1 MKTMNAIVLGGLLAG
16 LSGWTSNAQN
26 QIQPPLPNPAP
37 YLEHKG
43 FASQKPDFNL
53 GSFSQK
59 GKMHRQ
65 PSFTVGNKAVFVRK
79 IEGQNKIQNDSSVT
93 IYADDK
99 QIGRI
104 SFWGQNRQGYG
115 VPFKPIPD
123 SPETLTI
130 DEESQTVTYRK
141 PYLANSGR
149 QAVFSYTL
157 KALDDSQIEL
167 SYDLGI
173 SPADLK
179 SESGVA
185 IYFSSR
191 DNHLG
196 KRLAFGGVPYVQMDR
211 PALMAKK
218 KSEGKPVS
226 GDIAFAADEPKS
238 SYTVKLPAGSKGSI
252 SEHYMKPYGQD
263 VFDIGGRISL
273 PRKVTDTIII
283 DLGEAAVRSQDAP
296 PPVGGMDFW
305 KMNGFHVP
313 VSPTRNLFPN
323 PSFEQELR
331 YWFWGDSG
339 WYVADTLPRY
349 DIAAGGLFGKH
360 ALLLRTTQKKSPTL
374 KSFPLSLDNGKTYTL
389 SFYAKT
395 QEGGDTGLTVALSS
409 TARGGKFVGKNW
421 GNVFGDIQNPEAKF
435 RLNGEWQ
442 RYSRT
447 FTADGAGVHVQLTG
461 YHENVL
467 LDGFQLET
475 GDKPTEFVCDPIDG
489 FLATSNPDND
499 LVTGDPID
507 ATFTFTGKPGTSG
520 TVDIVARNAYKET
533 VFSQKCQVKIGPDG
547 TQTIKLDFDAK
558 KFGEGI
564 FVVRADY
571 HVDGFKPYTDY
582 YRLSIMTP
590 LSNTHA
596 TKDVMGSSGNYHAI
610 ARGEDLARKFMEWG
624 LGSSSHGY
632 LLRPGRPT
640 NTRDFQR
647 KYRITNYIHTV
658 VSKVDGFGRELF
670 NSEAITPELEKKIET
685 LAYEQAKLYDPK
697 QAFSWALACEEEG
710 GKLVRG
716 DKFDEYFKAQ
726 HAAARGVLKANPN
739 AIVAPTHGTS
749 GYSELRG
756 YDVIEGY
763 LKAAHKQGFKYGAIA
778 VHPYWVIDKGTLSSY
793 DLDEETQRLQAQM
806 KRYGYGKET
815 PIYYTEMFNVPWV
828 NIPRWGAEKWGD
840 SYRTG
845 GSPTYDFG
853 NREFI
858 HAASAAR
865 LWIISLKHW
874 PQVQSTNVWTGRPFV
889 DIYLTPILMCKASN
903 TLGHLMPWVEFQA
916 DIKPYPAIR
925 GYAFT
930 LKDGTGIA
938 PIWTTNHDVENGLK
952 RGPVI
957 QVKFGQK
964 VEFVDLMGNRRNAEP
979 APDGYTDVQLT
990 PAPLFITAKDPA
1002 KLAKAL
1008 QECQT
1013 SNVASTIAVSMVP
1026 TLDGAVAAKIKNLTG
1041 RQQAGAIEVAGNSVP
1056 YAVKGDGEEILTLPG
1071 AKRNRPG
1078 VMYTLNQPFNIV
1090 PKKGDALRKEWAMN
1104 YFYVPKCDGMPD
1116 WSKVPAI
1123 EMTNRY
1129 KAELFTGDNDLKASY
1144 KMAWDEKNLY
1154 LRVEAEDDT
1163 FLTSPSLWERSK
1175 SETQLYAHDGCLE
1188 VYFDCG
1194 ANGRT
1199 NLAQT
1204 YDKDDYRYDFSIA
1217 KTVTSGPGQ
1226 VYRLREVNWQFA
1238 GGVSMPT
1245 KEDAAAGIKNDFQ
1258 RTEKGYTYTI
1268 TFERRFLEP
1277 IALRKGFVAGFGLYL
1292 HDKDSKPDV
1301 GGCPKGLSLATEPG
1315 SHCDY
1320 KPHLWPLMVLEE

>member
-1 MKTMNAIVLGGLLAG
+1 MKSMSAIAIGGLIAG
-16 LSGWTSNAQN
+16 LNVWAADAQD
-26 QIQPPLPNPAP
+26 QAQTPLPNPAP

-43 FASQKPDFNL
+43 FASQKPAFNL
-53 GSFSQK
+53 GSFSLK

-79 IEGQNKIQNDSSVT
+79 IEGQNKTQNDSSVT

-115 VPFKPIPD
+115 VPFKPLPE
-123 SPETLTI
+123 SPEALLF
-130 DEESQTVTYRK
+130 DEANQTVTYRK

-149 QAVFSYTL
+149 QATFSYTL
-157 KALDDSQIEL
+157 KARDNSQVEL

-173 SPADLK
+173 SPAELK

-191 DNHLG
+191 ENHLG
-196 KRLAFGGVPYVQMDR
+196 KQLAFGGVPYVQMPR
-211 PALMAKK
+211 KALMEKK
-218 KSEGKPVS
+218 KSEQRAVS
-226 GDIAFAADEPKS
+226 GDIAFAADDPKA
-238 SYTVKLPAGSKGSI
+238 SYVIKLPTGSKGSM
-252 SEHYMKPYGQD
+252 SERYMKPYGQD
-263 VFDIGGRISL
+263 VFDLGGRLSL
-273 PRKVTDTIII
+273 PRRVKDSIVI
-283 DLGEAAVRSQDAP
+283 DLGEAAIRSQDSP

-323 PSFEQELR
+323 PSFEQGLR

-339 WYVADTLPRY
+339 WYVADTVPRY
-349 DIAAGGLFGKH
+349 DTAQQGLFGKT
-360 ALLLRTTQKKSPTL
+360 ALLLRTTQRKSPSL

-395 QEGGDTGLTVALSS
+395 QAGGDSRLTVALSS
-409 TARGGKFVGKNW
+409 TAKGGKFVGKNW
-421 GNVFGDIQNPEAKF
+421 GNVFGDIHKPEAKF
-435 RLNGEWQ
+435 NITSDWQ

-447 FTADGAGVHVQLTG
+447 FTADGAGVHVQLSG
-461 YHENVL
+461 YNENVL
-467 LDGFQLET
+467 IDGFQLEA
-475 GDKPTEFVCDPIDG
+475 GDKPSDFVCAPIDG
-489 FLATSNPDND
+489 FFTTSNPDND
-499 LVTGDPID
+499 LVKGDPID
-507 ATFTFTGKPGTSG
+507 AAFTFAGKPGTSG
-520 TVDIVARNAYKET
+520 TVDISAKNAYKET
-533 VFSQKCQVKIGPDG
+533 IFSQKCQVKIGQNG
-547 TQTIKLDFDAK
+547 TQTLKLDVDPKA
-558 KFGEGI
+558 FGEGI
-564 FVVRADY
+564 FVIRADY
-571 HVDGFKPYTDY
+571 HVDGFKTYTDY
-582 YRLSIMTP
+582 YRMAIMTP
-590 LSNTHA
+590 LSNTHP
-596 TKDVMGSSGNYHAI
+596 TKDVMGCNGSYHSI
-610 ARGEDLARKFMEWG
+610 ARGEDLARKFMQWG
-624 LGSSSHGY
+624 IGSASHGY

-640 NTRDFQR
+640 STPDFQK
-647 KYRITNYIHTV
+647 KYRIANYIHTLV
-658 VSKVDGFGRELF
+658 GKVDGLGRELF
-670 NSEAITPELEKKIET
+670 TTKDVTPELLERIEKI
-685 LAYEQAKLYDPK
+685 AYEEGLKYDPK
-697 QAFSWALACEEEG
+697 QAFSWALANEEEG
-710 GKLVRG
+710 GYFIRNNM
-716 DKFDEYFKAQ
+716 FDEYFKLQQAFIKGLRRA
-726 HAAARGVLKANPN
+726 HPN
-739 AIVAPTHGTS
+739 VIIAPTHGTS

-756 YDVIEGY
+756 YDAMEGY
-763 LKAAHKQGFKYGAIA
+763 LKAAHKQGFKYDAMS
-778 VHPYWVIDKGTLSSY
+778 VHPYWNLDKGTLSSF
-793 DLDEETQRLQAQM
+793 DLDEETARLQAQM
-806 KRYGYGKET
+806 ARYGYGKET
-815 PIYYTEMFNVPWV
+815 PIYYPEAYNVPWV
-828 NIPRWGAEKWGD
+828 NIPKWGADKWGD

-845 GSPTYDFG
+845 GSPTYDMG

-865 LWIISLKHW
+865 LWIMSLKHW
-874 PQVQSTNVWTGRPFV
+874 PQVKTTNVWISRPVV
-889 DIYLTPILMCKASN
+889 DIYLSPILMCKASN

-925 GYAFT
+925 GYAFK

-957 QVKFGQK
+957 QVKFEQA
-964 VEFVDLMGNRRNAEP
+964 VEFVDLMGNRRSAEP
-979 APDGYTDVQLT
+979 GPDGYTDIQLT
-990 PAPLFITAKDPA
+990 PAPLFIMAKNPA
-1002 KLAKAL
+1002 KLTKTL

-1013 SNVASTIAVSMVP
+1013 SNVASTIAVSMLP
-1026 TLDGAVAAKIKNLTG
+1026 TLDGAVAAKVKNLTG
-1041 RQQAGAIEVAGNSVP
+1041 REQSGAIEIDGKRLA
-1056 YAVKGDGEEILTLPG
+1056 YAVKGDGEAILTLPG
-1071 AKRNRPG
+1071 AKGNRPG
-1078 VMYTLNQPFNIV
+1078 VMYTANLPFNIV
-1090 PKKGDALRKEWAMN
+1090 PKTGDALKKEWSMN
-1104 YFYVPKCDGMPD
+1104 YFYVPKTKGMPD

-1123 EMTNRY
+1123 DMRNRY
-1129 KAELFTGDNDLKASY
+1129 KPELFTDDNDLKASY

-1163 FLTSPSLWERSK
+1163 FLTSPSLWKRAK

-1217 KTVTSGPGQ
+1217 KNVASGPGQ

-1238 GGVSMPT
+1238 GGVTMPT
-1245 KEDAAAGIKNDFQ
+1245 KEDAATQIKNDFQ

-1268 TFERRFLEP
+1268 TFDRRFLEP
-1277 IALRKGFVAGFGLYL
+1277 IALRKGFVAGFALYL

-1320 KPHLWPLMVLEE
+1320 KPHLWPLMILAD

>member
-1 MKTMNAIVLGGLLAG
+1 MKTLSAIVIGGLIAG
-16 LSGWTSNAQN
+16 LNLQASDAQD
-26 QIQPPLPNPAP
+26 QAQRPLPNPAP
-37 YLEHKG
+37 YLEHEG
-43 FASQKPDFNL
+43 FASQKPAFNL
-53 GSFSQK
+53 GSFSLK
-59 GKMHRQ
+59 GTMHRQ

-79 IEGQNKIQNDSSVT
+79 IEGRNTPANDSNVT

-104 SFWGQNRQGYG
+104 GFWGQNRQGYG
-115 VPFKPIPD
+115 VPFKPLPE
-123 SPETLTI
+123 SPETLII
-130 DEESQTVTYRK
+130 DEENQTVTYRK

-157 KALDDSQIEL
+157 RALDNSQVEL

-179 SESGVA
+179 RESGVA

-191 DNHLG
+191 ENHLG
-196 KRLAFGGVPYVQMDR
+196 RQLAFGGVPYVQMDR
-211 PALMAKK
+211 KVLMAKK
-218 KSEGKPVS
+218 KSQGKPVA
-226 GDIAFAADEPKS
+226 GDIAFAADDPKE
-238 SYTVKLPAGSKGSI
+238 SYVIKLPAGSKGTI
-252 SEHYMKPYGQD
+252 SERYMKPYAQD

-273 PRKVTDTIII
+273 PRKVKDTIII

-296 PPVGGMDFW
+296 PAVGGMDFW
-305 KMNGFHVP
+305 NMNGFHVP

-323 PSFEQELR
+323 PSFEQGLR

-339 WYVADTLPRY
+339 WYFADTLPRY
-349 DIAAGGLFGKH
+349 DIADGGLFGKQT
-360 ALLLRTTQKKSPTL
+360 LLLRTTQTKSPTL

-395 QEGGDTGLTVALSS
+395 QNGGDTGLTVALSS
-409 TARGGKFVGKNW
+409 TAKGGKFVGKHW

-435 RLNGEWQ
+435 RLNGDWQ
-442 RYSRT
+442 RFSRT
-447 FTADGAGVHVQLTG
+447 FVADGAGVHVQLSG
-461 YHENVL
+461 YSENVL
-467 LDGFQLET
+467 VDGFQLET
-475 GDKPTEFVCDPIDG
+475 GDAPTEFVCDPIDG
-489 FLATSNPDND
+489 WLTTSHPDND
-499 LVTGDPID
+499 LVTGEPID
-507 ATFTFTGKPGTSG
+507 ATFTFVGKPGTSG
-520 TVDIVARNAYKET
+520 SVDIVARNAYKET

-547 TQTIKLDFDAK
+547 TQTIKLDFDAN

-571 HVDGFKPYTDY
+571 QADGFKPYTDY

-590 LSNTHA
+590 LSNTHP
-596 TKDVMGSSGNYHAI
+596 TKDVMASNGNYHSI
-610 ARGEDLARKFMEWG
+610 SRGEDLARKFMEWG
-624 LGSSSHGY
+624 IGAASHGY
-632 LLRPGRPT
+632 ILREGRPT

-647 KYRITNYIHTV
+647 KYRIANYVHTLSV
-658 VSKVDGFGRELF
+658 KVDGLGREVF
-670 NSEAITPELEKKIET
+670 TAKEVTPELLERIEK
-685 LAYEQAKLYDPK
+685 LAYAEGLKYDPK
-697 QAFSWALACEEEG
+697 EAFSWAFHNEEEG
-710 GKLVRG
+710 GYFIRNG
-716 DKFDEYFKAQ
+716 MFDEYFKIQQAFIKGLRRA
-726 HAAARGVLKANPN
+726 HPN
-739 AIVAPTHGTS
+739 VIIAPTHGTS

-756 YDVIEGY
+756 YDAMEGY
-763 LKAAHKQGFKYGAIA
+763 LKAAQKQGFTYDAIS
-778 VHPYWVIDKGTLSSY
+778 VHPYWNLDKGTLSSY
-793 DLDEETQRLQAQM
+793 DLDEETARLQAQM
-806 KRYGYGKET
+806 ARYGYGKET
-815 PIYYTEMFNVPWV
+815 PIYYPEAYNVPWV
-828 NIPRWGAEKWGD
+828 KIPKWGAGDWGD

-845 GSPTYDFG
+845 GSPTYDMG

-865 LWIISLKHW
+865 LWIMSLKHW
-874 PQVQSTNVWTGRPFV
+874 PQVKTTNVWIARPFV
-889 DIYLTPILMCKASN
+889 DIYLSPILMCKASN

-925 GYAFT
+925 GYAFK
-930 LKDGTGIA
+930 LKNGTGIA

-957 QVKFGQK
+957 QVNFGQE
-964 VEFVDLMGNRRNAEP
+964 VEFVDLMGNRRFAEP
-979 APDGYTDVQLT
+979 GPDGYTDIQLT

-1026 TLDGAVAAKIKNLTG
+1026 TLEGAVAAKVKNLTG
-1041 RQQAGAIEVAGNSVP
+1041 REQAGAIQIDGNRVA
-1056 YAVKGDGEEILTLPG
+1056 YAVKGDGAEMLTLPG
-1071 AKRNRPG
+1071 AKGNRPG

-1090 PKKGDALRKEWAMN
+1090 PKKGDALKKEWAMD
-1104 YFYVPKCDGMPD
+1104 YFYVPKTDGMPD

-1129 KAELFTGDNDLKASY
+1129 KAELFTGDNDLKATY
-1144 KMAWDEKNLY
+1144 KMAWDEHNLY

-1163 FLTSPSLWERSK
+1163 FLTSPSLWARAK

-1204 YDKDDYRYDFSIA
+1204 YDKDDYRYDFSIG
-1217 KTVTSGPGQ
+1217 KNVTSGPGQ

-1268 TFERRFLEP
+1268 TFDRRFLEP

-1292 HDKDSKPDV
+1292 HDKDSNPDV